1 MEMALDSTY
10 NPEPFDLEA
19 YIARYQV
26 TSETRLQRLLFVA
39 KNTTDYDVSREAY
52 RMAERQLLENSNVR
66 CYKDV
71 FGDSTQK
78 SGIAYDSAWV
88 EETEIATQTSME
100 TLEGRLSAAQAHLQK
115 EAIRMAYLAIGEFSR
130 QRGDLQQALRAV
142 MRSRDY
148 CTSRNQTGHVCLL
161 VIELAMDTKNYQQ
174 VHDYVAKAEHSA
186 IPGDNAFPLKLKVAS
201 GVAHLAEG
209 RFKEAALQLTNI
221 PVGDEYTAIGSS
233 IASSEDVA
241 LYGTLSGL
249 ATLKRSQLQRL
260 LETQAN
266 GFLDLVSPLRNAL
279 QLYCRADYPGCLR
292 ILNQLYPNL
301 KLDMILSPFLDK
313 LFENILQKS
322 CIEYLKPYRK
332 VDLVKMA
339 SIFSLTVDKLT
350 STLADLIGSGH
361 IPYAQIDCLTH
372 TLECESSVS
381 LKHRQRDTKK
391 KILAM
396 EQNILND
403 TYAMMIRVSCMEN
416 DNNDRRKQSFVEYM
430 DSDDDDRRVEPM
442 EVAAGNPED
451 LY

>member
-1 MEMALDSTY
+1 MNLD
-10 NPEPFDLEA
+10 PEPFDLET
-19 YIARYQV
+19 YITRYPV
-26 TSETRLQRLLFVA
+26 TSETRLQRLLFIA
-39 KNTTDYDVSREAY
+39 KHATDNDLSRDAY
-52 RMAERQLLENSNVR
+52 LMAERQIRENLNVR
-66 CYKDV
+66 CYKEV
-71 FGDSTQK
+71 FGHSMQK
-78 SGIAYDSAWV
+78 SGVTYDPSWV
-88 EETEIATQTSME
+88 EETEIATQTSLE

-148 CTSRNQTGHVCLL
+148 CTSRSQTGHVCLL

-186 IPGDNAFPLKLKVAS
+186 IPGDVAFPLKLKVAS

-209 RFKEAALQLTNI
+209 RFKEAAVQLSNI
-221 PVGDEYTAIGSS
+221 PVGDEYTSIGSS

-249 ATLKRSQLQRL
+249 ASLKRSQLQRL

-279 QLYCRADYPGCLR
+279 QLYCRADYPGCLQ

-301 KLDMILSPFLDK
+301 KLDMILSPYLDK
-313 LFENILQKS
+313 LFEKILQKC

-332 VDLVKMA
+332 VNLLRMA
-339 SIFSLTVDKLT
+339 EIFSLTVDKLT
-350 STLADLIGSGH
+350 STLGGLIGSGE
-361 IPYAQIDCLTH
+361 IQYAQIDCLSN
-372 TLECESSVS
+372 TLERESHIA
-381 LKHRQRDTKK
+381 LKYRQRDTKK

-403 TYAMMIRVSCMEN
+403 TYAMMIRVSCLEN
-416 DNNDRRKQSFVEYM
+416 DNSDRRKQPFVDYM

-442 EVAAGNPED
+442 EIVAGNPED